1 MDSFA
6 SPKSSGSFFI
16 TSNLLCFLSVA
27 KRFKML
33 RLPLTVCK
41 YFFFGLWLHVL
52 LSSSFILNVSSSLF
66 IITIVPAVAAFTAA
80 WDWSNS
86 TTAVSCLDNI
96 LRQDATRMQRE
107 LVNV

>member
-1 MDSFA
+1 M
-6 SPKSSGSFFI
+6 
-16 TSNLLCFLSVA
+16 FLSS
-27 KRFKML
+27 
-33 RLPLTVCK
+33 T
-41 YFFFGLWLHVL
+41 
-52 LSSSFILNVSSSLF
+52 FILNVSSS
-66 IITIVPAVAAFTAA
+66 ISSTVPAVAAFTAA